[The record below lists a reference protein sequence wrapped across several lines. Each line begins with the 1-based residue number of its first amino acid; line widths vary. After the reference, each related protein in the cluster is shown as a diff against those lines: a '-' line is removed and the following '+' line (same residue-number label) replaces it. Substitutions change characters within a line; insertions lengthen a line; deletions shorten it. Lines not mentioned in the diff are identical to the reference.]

1 MPNAVYTKTVQA
13 LAQSISDRGAEA
25 LLLAA
30 LRESDF
36 FPSDVTASQ
45 MQLVLSGPMLNR
57 LSTVLTPERA
67 RRELRAI
74 SELLSQEYPKAPTLF
89 TDLGTFAE
97 WDNLNANAVSDW
109 TGAGDLGSP
118 VATPK
123 ESESEPVVMLD
134 SDFDADDFE
143 FDDPEY
149 STSLQE
155 RRYALGQPEG
165 QDAVIRDLGRM
176 QGVLG
181 VVVTRPTGELLRV
194 KALRDASR
202 LGSVIAA
209 TALLFRQRGLKLLS
223 VDLGGQI
230 ICMRPLGDYCVT
242 VIAGPQVNI
251 GRLLAELQQIEAQA

>member
-36 FPSDVTASQ
+36 SPSDVTASQ
-45 MQLVLSGPMLNR
+45 MQLILSGPMLNR

-74 SELLSQEYPKAPTLF
+74 SQQLSQEYPKAPTLF

-97 WDNLNANAVSDW
+97 WDNLKANAVSDW
-109 TGAGDLGSP
+109 TETDDLSRPAPAAHAPQPSP
-118 VATPK
+118 TDP
-123 ESESEPVVMLD
+123 S

-149 STSLQE
+149 GTSLQE
-155 RRYALGQPEG
+155 RRYALGQSEG

-230 ICMRPLGDYCVT
+230 ICMRPLGEYCVT

-251 GRLLAELQQIEAQA
+251 GRLLAELQQIEAQQ